1 MASPFDFIA
10 QSIAAHNGSAT
21 QTSSA
26 PTSPSSPRTSPLED
40 YYNEQMQQKQ
50 ATEKA
55 RDIIDGRGRGLVGG
69 LRDAWLD
76 KNSSTKNA
84 VTDSRGNNSALRN
97 EYQRQHPNVPTMPT
111 ALTDDEKSQLQRA
124 YADAA
129 NKYKDASKKA
139 QSVSDK
145 KAQSIRP
152 EAGVNYATTLEKYRS
167 ELQAAS
173 DEKAAAESEMD
184 KLRKQLEFYNVEL
197 PDVDQNIFE
206 RLWGSVKGGSKQ
218 AAGSLGGLFG
228 YTGRVATGGQSAVD
242 KALRA
247 SGNEELSA
255 LYHVGTEEE
264 DEKAMQMQ
272 QAIADKSAE
281 LSESGGRDIERSKW
295 GASDAGRFALDAVSQ
310 VPALAADMAA
320 NAVLPGSGM
329 AMMMGRSFG
338 GGVQQAEAGGGN
350 LAQAGAYGAASA
362 AKEYLTEKMFGG
374 LDLAYGKGF
383 ADTAVEKLVGKLA
396 KTDIGRTVLRTIING
411 GGGEFVEEFV
421 SSAVDPTLRAI
432 YNGKSIG
439 ENYSEE
445 QVSDWLYDGL
455 VGAALGIAGSG
466 VSIATG
472 ADAKKNAELRSG
484 EVDKA
489 FELMTGKKAASEP
502 QSATE
507 AQGDITTPP
516 TPSNDAVSRPEE
528 LNSTVNNNVET
539 QTTDTQKNTVP
550 AGTERRPMSI
560 EDYADSNSPVWNNL
574 AYDDTSSQQKA
585 MKEAHDRMVAEGKVV
600 EVPEST
606 MQKTAESFPDLRGMK
621 KAERT
626 PILKQKMSE
635 VKASLRQFLSGLKG
649 GNFEFEVNGNVLEAK
664 LYDTGIKEVLEKI
677 TKDKANM
684 LSQSDQIFRNAEYL
698 YSLPDYEGNS
708 EIYRW
713 NYFYTPVKIG
723 DSTVGV
729 RIAVRDMVNPAES
742 QIYNWGIKK
751 APTLDGAGDGVSR
764 KPGDVSSVGGIDASL
779 DGARPLPDTGS
790 NPGGVSS
797 DASEVSTSD
806 NSIPNAEENV
816 NREQAENSVNAD
828 PKKTAEELAEDA
840 ALEKAKADYQ
850 ETVKRWYEQHPEADS
865 IPVTSSLHNANVW
878 IKGRV
883 KAILQKHYDAEDFN
897 EYVADANEMAEKTYN
912 MEENAEKNSRDAF
925 SAAILDSKLKSEAKA
940 ESGYTDEDLLDDTYK
955 VEKEAFSSREE
966 PADKSVGTRLPSEV
980 LEMLGIRKAD
990 IGVELEDRLRALERE
1005 GKNARR
1011 AYEKAVELND
1021 AAGAEREMAHIKSL
1035 REAYNAAKVKL
1046 SKYRNGSMSE
1056 NEMAETVRELH
1067 KEKHTVKGS
1076 KELWESIAAKEAA
1089 IKEEAEKRKSQNS
1102 ANDNLGSSLFD
1113 TNENGITLR
1122 NSSEHTKDEVL
1133 KTARSMFDEWAT
1145 SEEIFKATGLLV
1157 FDDGSVLD
1165 PDTGKVLYRPG
1176 SGESTA
1182 DYFAK
1187 STSKSGST
1195 AGAANNADASN
1206 TGFHASESDNA
1217 NHSTGSNK
1225 AERVYV
1231 DENGNEYDPET
1242 GYTTRTAEEVQAE
1255 RDAHISDDLYYTLRA
1270 EDRLTPDNAKE
1281 WAQWQQRREERQN
1294 AQKAPVTDETA
1305 WKDAEAE
1312 FGGANHDAIHKA
1324 TQRAEE
1330 FETFLESDAF
1340 TSRLTDEQYTK
1351 VSDSVTEF
1359 KNKLA
1364 GLGDGHTSFA
1374 EFAEYYKAMKDSRIL
1389 GDLYSERV
1397 NEQVQLA
1404 RELAEEAYSNPI
1416 PYNVEKYRHAAV
1428 KAAQMT
1434 SHYIEKASKVRVEL
1448 DELNNAVKEN
1458 GSKRKPTELGRE
1470 VERGEKGK
1478 SLREKAAA
1486 KFIRWQIMPRQMF
1499 QMIDGFK
1506 FWEKGAGYR
1515 MADTIENAAAKN
1527 QTTLVEADNFFT
1539 DVVKMKGYGD
1549 FATGKTKTSVRL
1561 GGETLTMS
1569 EAVSLYKAIK
1579 TMGGPD
1585 AYRVQNIEG
1594 FALKNGDK
1602 KPYMIKADPANI
1614 SGLYSA
1620 LQTAIAKNEVASAYV
1635 KAFDSMSEKLG
1646 KETQDVAKAID
1657 GVDNEL
1663 FKPGD
1668 YFPLTYARAED
1679 VNSEWDKANSK
1690 DFGVPD
1696 FKNLKERT
1704 RTAGGYVNIA
1714 PVVEVTDGYI
1724 RRAADYIAFG
1734 ELADTFGIMDYMH
1747 TFGTST
1753 LVDSVKQ
1760 NMGSEY
1766 GAWMENYVKD
1776 VQDINQTRAK
1786 SRDNWWQKLNHNF
1799 QTAVLIGNPGTPFKQ
1814 KGSMWLAMSELD
1826 PRAVAKAAITSLNPG
1841 NKQMKAARDNPL
1853 LQFRAMGNIDSSITD
1868 ALQDQNTLF
1877 GKMAANSKV
1886 LKSIQ
1891 NWIPAADVREVSKV
1905 YLASCYDVQMKNPGI
1920 DVNSAKFKEMVDETF
1935 QRASMRTQSQYTMN
1949 TRDEISRG
1957 DSALLKALTMFQTQ
1971 QRTTANNMLTAI
1983 NEARAA
1989 KGTEH
1994 AAKANKRYANA
2005 MTGFVASNVAYA
2017 AMDVLAKG
2025 LRHKLKQFRDDDEER
2040 QIDPAKIAAEV
2051 GKSFTEGVGG
2061 TVIFGDDVTNFIL
2074 SVATGETFYE
2084 NGIGAI
2090 GAIED
2095 AASAFWNLTQNPS
2108 ADNIRKTAGGFANL
2122 AGIPLNNAYT
2132 LLNSMGMWTL
2142 DIING
2147 ISRSKQ
2153 SSNDFWGF
2161 LAGAGQGTSAADI
2174 AGKKKAGLYS
2184 ISDDPADD
2192 ALKIFDSIK
2201 KAVDKLPP
2209 DQFTY
2214 TDENGDE
2221 VNYELTKADK
2231 EQYRKDAEASYS
2243 SGMDALLKAF
2253 GYDKLGD
2260 KAKEDVE
2267 KQIKGYAEDAAEQ
2280 GYLDNKG
2287 LDYDTGAPA
2296 WAEAV
2301 PKEDVPS
2308 YLVSKKI
2315 LDADGKKTDYDAID
2329 YLIGGF
2335 SKIPSSVQAQLK
2347 DDEVNVNALLYAK
2360 LFGIGSEAWYSNK
2373 GATKDVEES
2382 LGSSD
2387 VAKAIAVYNNMEGK
2401 SDEQI
2406 LNAIKTQVLPD
2417 AGGKQSATVRR
2428 IEAYNTIAGNNAD
2441 LGSWL
2446 DLAAALKDADVNGSV
2461 SKDDVY
2467 TAWANMGLS
2476 ARETYAGINRS
2487 DFYNIVKSGP
2497 KSYAVNED
2505 YATQVDEGYASI
2517 VPAKEEA
2524 DPTFSGSV
2532 RNHQADDSTAK
2543 STSTFT
2549 MEDYYRAL
2557 GLVK

>member
-729 RIAVRDMVNPAES
+729 RIAVRDMKQTADGRSDS

-751 APTLDGAGDGVSR
+751 APTLDGGS
-764 KPGDVSSVGGIDASL
+764 PEQSSLSPDVSSVGGVDASL
-779 DGARPLPDTGS
+779 DGARRLPNGS
-790 NPGGVSS
+790 IPGGVSS

-806 NSIPNAEENV
+806 TSIPNAEENV
-816 NREQAENSVNAD
+816 NIGQAENSANAD
-828 PKKTAEELAEDA
+828 F
-840 ALEKAKADYQ
+840 
-850 ETVKRWYEQHPEADS
+850 R
-865 IPVTSSLHNANVW
+865 
-878 IKGRV
+878 
-883 KAILQKHYDAEDFN
+883 
-897 EYVADANEMAEKTYN
+897 
-912 MEENAEKNSRDAF
+912 
-925 SAAILDSKLKSEAKA
+925 
-940 ESGYTDEDLLDDTYK
+940 
-955 VEKEAFSSREE
+955 
-966 PADKSVGTRLPSEV
+966 
-980 LEMLGIRKAD
+980 
-990 IGVELEDRLRALERE
+990 
-1005 GKNARR
+1005 
-1011 AYEKAVELND
+1011 
-1021 AAGAEREMAHIKSL
+1021 
-1035 REAYNAAKVKL
+1035 
-1046 SKYRNGSMSE
+1046 
-1056 NEMAETVRELH
+1056 
-1067 KEKHTVKGS
+1067 
-1076 KELWESIAAKEAA
+1076 
-1089 IKEEAEKRKSQNS
+1089 
-1102 ANDNLGSSLFD
+1102 
-1113 TNENGITLR
+1113 
-1122 NSSEHTKDEVL
+1122 
-1133 KTARSMFDEWAT
+1133 
-1145 SEEIFKATGLLV
+1145 
-1157 FDDGSVLD
+1157 
-1165 PDTGKVLYRPG
+1165 
-1176 SGESTA
+1176 
-1182 DYFAK
+1182 
-1187 STSKSGST
+1187 
-1195 AGAANNADASN
+1195 
-1206 TGFHASESDNA
+1206 ASESDNA
-1217 NHSTGSNK
+1217 HS
-1225 AERVYV
+1225 AEKDQAYYV
-1231 DENGNEYDPET
+1231 DLARKLKERGWSREDIKDATGFVVDDRGNVYDEDT
-1242 GYTTRTAEEVQAE
+1242 GEVHYDAQEEA
-1255 RDAHISDDLYYTLRA
+1255 DKAAWNHAA
-1270 EDRLTPDNAKE
+1270 EDFGEKNRDTIHEATS
-1281 WAQWQQRREERQN
+1281 
-1294 AQKAPVTDETA
+1294 KAA
-1305 WKDAEAE
+1305 GFK
-1312 FGGANHDAIHKA
+1312 
-1324 TQRAEE
+1324 
-1330 FETFLESDAF
+1330 TFLEDEDFLRGFSDSRYTEISDAA
-1340 TSRLTDEQYTK
+1340 
-1351 VSDSVTEF
+1351 TEF
-1359 KNKLA
+1359 KSKLA
-1364 GLGDGHTSFA
+1364 GVGDGHTPFS
-1374 EFAEYYKAMKDSRIL
+1374 EFADYYKAIKNSDIL

-1404 RELAEEAYSNPI
+1404 KELSDTAQKNPI
-1416 PYNVEKYRHAAV
+1416 PYNVDKYRSAV
-1428 KAAQMT
+1428 TKAMQMA
-1434 SHYIEKASKVRVEL
+1434 SHYVEKASKVRAEL
-1448 DELNNAVKEN
+1448 DELNSAVKEN
-1458 GSKRKPTELGRE
+1458 GSKKKPYETQRNPSLRDEAKSA
-1470 VERGEKGK
+1470 GEKLG
-1478 SLREKAAA
+1478 A
-1486 KFIRWQIMPRQMF
+1486 KFIRYQIMPRQMF

-1515 MADTIENAAAKN
+1515 MADTIEKSAAKN
-1527 QTTLVEADNFFT
+1527 QTVLVDADNFFS
-1539 DVVKMKGYGD
+1539 DVVKEKAYRD
-1549 FATGKTKTSVRL
+1549 FSTGKTMSGVKV
-1561 GGETLTMS
+1561 GGEELSMDM
-1569 EAVSLYKAIK
+1569 AVSLYKAIK

-1585 AYRVQNIEG
+1585 AYRAQHVSG
-1594 FALKNGDK
+1594 FALYNGNDD
-1602 KPYMIKADPANI
+1602 PIRIKTNDVSPLYYAAESAIESDP
-1614 SGLYSA
+1614 
-1620 LQTAIAKNEVASAYV
+1620 IAKAYV
-1635 KAFDSMSEKLG
+1635 EAFDDMADYLG
-1646 KETQDVAKAID
+1646 KETKKVSKEVD
-1657 GVDNEL
+1657 GTDIYTYV
-1663 FKPGD
+1663 KGD
-1668 YFPLTYARAED
+1668 YFPLTYSAAEG
-1679 VNSEWDKANSK
+1679 NFNWDKQKAQE
-1690 DFGVPD
+1690 FGLPD
-1696 FKNLKERT
+1696 FKSLKDRT
-1704 RTAGGYVNIA
+1704 RTEGGYVNIA
-1714 PVVEVTDGYI
+1714 PVAMVTDGYI

-1734 ELADTFGIMDYMH
+1734 ELADTFSIMDYMH

-1786 SRDNWWQKLNHNF
+1786 SKDNFWGALNRNF
-1799 QTAVLIGNPGTPFKQ
+1799 QTAVLVGNPGTPFKQ

-1826 PRAVAKAAITSLNPG
+1826 PRAVAKAAVTSLNPG
-1841 NKQMKAARDNPL
+1841 NQQMKAARSNPL
-1853 LQFRAMGNIDSSITD
+1853 LQFRAKGNIDASISD

-1877 GKMAANSKV
+1877 GKMASKSKV
-1886 LKSIQ
+1886 LKRIQ
-1891 NWIPAADVREVSKV
+1891 NWIPAADVHEVSKI

-1949 TRDEISRG
+1949 MRDEISRG
-1957 DSALLKALTMFQTQ
+1957 DNDLLKSLTMFQTQ
-1971 QRTTANNMLTAI
+1971 QRTNFNNLMTALG
-1983 NEARAA
+1983 EAKAA

-1994 AAKANKRYANA
+1994 ASKANKARARA
-2005 MTGFVASNVAYA
+2005 LGGFVASNIAYGAMSVVADA
-2017 AMDVLAKG
+2017 
-2025 LRHKLKQFRDDDEER
+2025 LRHKLKQYRDDDEEQ
-2040 QIDPAKIAAEV
+2040 QIDPAKIAIKV
-2051 GKSFTEGVGG
+2051 GESFLEGVGG
-2061 TVIFGDDVTNFIL
+2061 TVIFGDTATNFITSL
-2074 SVATGETFYE
+2074 FSDEPFYE
-2084 NGIGAI
+2084 NGVGAVGAI
-2090 GAIED
+2090 NDAMSAAIKLVD
-2095 AASAFWNLTQNPS
+2095 NPS
-2108 ADNIRKTAGGFANL
+2108 ADNVRKTAGGIANL
-2122 AGIPLNNAYT
+2122 LGIPLNNAYT
-2132 LLNSMGMWTL
+2132 LLNSTGMYTL
-2142 DIING
+2142 GVINAMN
-2147 ISRSKQ
+2147 RSKEPG
-2153 SSNDFWGF
+2153 SILNELFK
-2161 LAGAGQGTSAADI
+2161 GTSAADI

-2221 VNYELTKADK
+2221 VSYELTKADK
-2231 EQYRKDAEASYS
+2231 EQYRKDAEASYN

-2267 KQIKGYAEDAAEQ
+2267 KQIKGYAKDAAEQ
-2280 GYLDNKG
+2280 GYLDNNG
-2287 LDYDTGAPA
+2287 LDYDTDAPA
-2296 WAEAV
+2296 WTEAV

-2335 SKIPSSVQAQLK
+2335 LKIPSSVQTQLK
-2347 DDEVNVNALLYAK
+2347 DDGVNVNALLYAK

-2373 GATKDVEES
+2373 GATKDAEES

-2476 ARETYAGINRS
+2476 ARETYAGITRS

-2517 VPAKEEA
+2517 APAKEEA

-2532 RNHQADDSTAK
+2532 RNHQADGSAGK
-2543 STSTFT
+2543 STSIFT

-2557 GLVK
+2557 GLLK